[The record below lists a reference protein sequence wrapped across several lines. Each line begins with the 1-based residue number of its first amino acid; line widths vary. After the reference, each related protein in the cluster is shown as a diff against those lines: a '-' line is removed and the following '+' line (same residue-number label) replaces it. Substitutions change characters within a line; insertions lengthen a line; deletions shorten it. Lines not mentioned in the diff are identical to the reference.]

1 LHRQLRDLDRWYRD
15 LEAPRRARGEAWRR
29 FFVTSATSVVAVV
42 ASLVVLH
49 QQGIVVRF
57 DGVGR
62 LVGRGPSVSPEGARG
77 SYRFLATQP
86 SGSRVPVSYNPCK
99 PIHVVVNDD
108 LAPASADALLD
119 SALDRVAEVTGLTFV
134 RDGRTDELPS
144 SDRPAEDPGRYG
156 RGWSPVLVAWTTPEI
171 DHGLEGDVV
180 GLGGSTRVSD
190 TISGRLRYVTGTIAL
205 DTPAMRRVLQRS
217 DGVLAA
223 RAIVMHELGHV
234 VGLGHVDDPGEL
246 MYDDNVGRTDFGPGD
261 LRGLAI
267 LGRGA
272 CAG

>member
-1 LHRQLRDLDRWYRD
+1 
-15 LEAPRRARGEAWRR
+15 
-29 FFVTSATSVVAVV
+29 
-42 ASLVVLH
+42 
-49 QQGIVVRF
+49 
-57 DGVGR
+57 
-62 LVGRGPSVSPEGARG
+62 
-77 SYRFLATQP
+77 
-86 SGSRVPVSYNPCK
+86 
-99 PIHVVVNDD
+99 
-108 LAPASADALLD
+108 LD
-119 SALDRVAEVTGLTFV
+119 SALDRPT
-134 RDGRTDELPS
+134 
-144 SDRPAEDPGRYG
+144 EDPGRYG
-156 RGWSPVLVAWTTPEI
+156 PGWSPVLVAWTTPEV
-171 DHGLEGDVV
+171 DHGLEGAVV